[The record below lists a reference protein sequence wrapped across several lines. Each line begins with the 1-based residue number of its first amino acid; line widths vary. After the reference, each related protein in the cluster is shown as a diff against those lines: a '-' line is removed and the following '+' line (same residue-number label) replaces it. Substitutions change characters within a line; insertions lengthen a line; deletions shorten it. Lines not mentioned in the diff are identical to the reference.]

1 MMTLLEFCE
10 EFKISHP
17 KAKRMLARGVLLVDQ
32 STDPRA
38 ARIREVFMSRNR
50 LGAMDLCDL
59 LEAPSLTL
67 ELGRYAEKAIDLVE
81 TVGNALES
89 QAPLDIALSVMDAA
103 NGDPEA
109 IAAFVD
115 WLKRALPVDCSP
127 VGYHWIAVRLLL
139 PMQASVRKHESEKI
153 RRALARARKSPD
165 FAGWWKYQR
174 KSGRNVTIYA
184 RPQNSLVQL
193 DL

>member
-1 MMTLLEFCE
+1 MMTILEFCE
-10 EFKISHP
+10 EFRISHA
-17 KAKRMLARGVLLVDQ
+17 KVKRMLARGVLLVDQ

-50 LGAMDLCDL
+50 PGALDICDL
-59 LEAPSLTL
+59 LETPSLTL

-81 TVGNALES
+81 SVGNALES
-89 QAPLDIALSVMDAA
+89 RAPLDIALSIMDAA
-103 NGDPEA
+103 NGDPDA
-109 IAAFVD
+109 VRVFVD
-115 WLKRALPVDCSP
+115 WLKRALPIDGTA
-127 VGYHWIAVRLLL
+127 VGYHWIAVRLML
-139 PMQASVRKHESEKI
+139 PMQANVRKHENEKI

-184 RPQNSLVQL
+184 RPAL